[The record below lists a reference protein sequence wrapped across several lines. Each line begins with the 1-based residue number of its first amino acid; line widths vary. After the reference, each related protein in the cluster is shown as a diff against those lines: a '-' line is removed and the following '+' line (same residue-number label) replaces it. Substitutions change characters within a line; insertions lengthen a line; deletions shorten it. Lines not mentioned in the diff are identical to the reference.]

1 MSPWAAAGPALIADC
16 RNRCARRGAAKSSTT
31 GRSKKSSAPPAATI
45 LSARV
50 RRVGDDAPERED
62 VGGGPD
68 LPAPGLLGRHV
79 PALSRRSRAL
89 VRDVFAARGPGD
101 AEVAEVH
108 RA

>member
-1 MSPWAAAGPALIADC
+1 MQQRRRHL
-16 RNRCARRGAAKSSTT
+16 RCAGESVARIVRRCLLDHDAQ
-31 GRSKKSSAPPAATI
+31 RRPA
-45 LSARV
+45 SHV